1 MYNSCYLSQCNRSE
15 LARRYPIKR
24 INSIPEL
31 STISVATT
39 GSIVTYQLCP
49 WRFKQLCNEGI
60 MLLKIAQTPSAGD
73 GSSAF
78 TVSLQVLAN
87 PLEGSTGTPVTT
99 NIGTDLTSD
108 KVVNGNRLL
117 IYFNKADGIFQTLS

>member
-1 MYNSCYLSQCNRSE
+1 
-15 LARRYPIKR
+15 
-24 INSIPEL
+24 
-31 STISVATT
+31 
-39 GSIVTYQLCP
+39 
-49 WRFKQLCNEGI
+49 
-60 MLLKIAQTPSAGD
+60 MLLKIAQTPSAGA

-117 IYFNKADGIFQTLS
+117 IYFNKAAGIFQTLS